1 MVQPQTQLR
10 VLQKRLLWFFTLVA
24 VIGLG
29 AGYYFQS
36 PWYMLVGLMGL
47 GVVIGG
53 ILRTILDR
61 RQIK

>member
-10 VLQKRLLWFFTLVA
+10 VLQKRLLWFFALVT

-36 PWYMLVGLMGL
+36 PWYSLVGLMGL

-53 ILRTILDR
+53 VIRILLDR
-61 RQIK
+61 RQLK